1 MPMLNMFRRAGSVIR
16 HFWGSELL
24 YVPPEPGTAGHGEP

>member
-24 YVPPEPGTAGHGEP
+24 YVPPEPGAAGHGEP